1 MKKLSLF
8 LVLLSFLSCKDNQP
22 LPILGRTIV
31 EDGVTIQHQIPD
43 FALRNQDSTIVTNA
57 DLANHLYIS
66 DFFFMSCPT
75 ICPRVKKQMLRL
87 YDEYKTNDE
96 IKFVSHSVDGER
108 DTPAALNTY
117 AKNLG
122 VDTKQW
128 MFLTGERGAVIDI
141 ADDYFV
147 AAFEDADAPGGYD
160 HSGKI
165 ILVDKDRHVRAFC
178 EGTDPDDVTDFFN
191 DVEKLLDEYKK

>member
-1 MKKLSLF
+1 MKYCCIILAF
-8 LVLLSFLSCKDNQP
+8 LTLYSCKDNQA
-22 LPILGRTIV
+22 LPILGRSYV
-31 EDGVTIQHQIPD
+31 EDGITIHHQIPD
-43 FALRNQDSTIVTNA
+43 FALLNQDSVIITNK
-57 DLANHLYIS
+57 DLENFIYIS

-87 YDEYKTNDE
+87 YDEYNDNAQ
-96 IKFVSHSVDGER
+96 IKFVSHSVDGKR
-108 DTPAALNTY
+108 DTPSALKLY
-117 AKNLG
+117 AKNLD
-122 VDTKQW
+122 VDTENW

-165 ILVDKDRHVRAFC
+165 ILVDKNRHVRAFC
-178 EGTDPDDVTDFFN
+178 EGTDPDDVNDFFG
-191 DVEKLLDEYKK
+191 DVEKLLDEIKK